1 MGGWRMRRKEESGA
15 GPNGGGKGN
24 FSSSGIGLGL
34 VSGNSIALVL
44 DFGMGNEDQVLVGRL
59 SKV

>member
-1 MGGWRMRRKEESGA
+1 MRRKEESGA
-15 GPNGGGKGN
+15 GPNGGGKGK

-44 DFGMGNEDQVLVGRL
+44 DFGMGNEDQVLVGGL